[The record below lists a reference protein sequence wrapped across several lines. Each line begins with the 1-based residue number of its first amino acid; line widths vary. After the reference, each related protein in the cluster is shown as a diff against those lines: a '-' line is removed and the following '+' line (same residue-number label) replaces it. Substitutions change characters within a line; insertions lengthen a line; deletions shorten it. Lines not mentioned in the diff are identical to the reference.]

1 MPSDAAISSFGLAWS
16 HLGGSPG
23 CVYHGNRLAGRQRH
37 KCFGR
42 QTKRP
47 LDMASAPTLTTGFG
61 RLPPELSSW
70 IFELVSAG
78 SRRDVANS
86 RLACRELHS
95 ICSPFL
101 ITTVVVAN
109 RLETL
114 KLAMEVMQHPYFS
127 KHVTH
132 FLWDASWYEK
142 DIALK
147 VGEYQSRAS
156 QSSHIVTSR
165 TLNTSPPGRLTRL
178 FSRNCPMKEAK
189 SRTFL
194 SFGVCITHLLQ
205 TGEAMCMVAHAG
217 RSPSK
222 PLSLAPTLRNHHS
235 LTMATTKTLAT

>member
-156 QSSHIVTSR
+156 QSSHIVTSKDVEYITAR
-165 TLNTSPPGRLTRL
+165 EADAAL
-178 FSRNCPMKEAK
+178 FEE
-189 SRTFL
+189 L
-194 SFGVCITHLLQ
+194 SDEGGKVPHNFV
-205 TGEAMCMVAHAG
+205 
-217 RSPSK
+217 
-222 PLSLAPTLRNHHS
+222 LRGMHH
-235 LTMATTKTLAT
+235 TLAANR